1 MVDFLKISTRFPKK
15 GVVEIYPKFI
25 VRKSSDLM
33 IRGRD
38 FYAIWLEDKG
48 FWSLDE
54 EDAIQLIDKE
64 LDSFADQHAS
74 EFDGSSVHVLHMWDS
89 DTKMIEKWHKYCQ
102 KNLRDNYHQLD
113 ERLIF
118 SDQKPMKKDYASNMV
133 TGFMRLDGQ
142 TIGAVANR
150 GVKDTVCACGAK
162 KAASFINLC
171 DSFNI
176 PVFMIANASAY
187 GRTEKCEKMLPFMA
201 SKLIY
206 AYANATVPKVTLV
219 TGKAFGGAYV
229 MMGSRALGADVV
241 FAWPNASIGAM
252 DAKQAAKIVAE
263 GAAQK
268 EAAKKFAELQNNVA
282 SAAARGYV
290 DTVIEE
296 ADTRKYVI
304 GAFEMLYT
312 KKENRPLKKHG
323 TI

>member
-1 MVDFLKISTRFPKK
+1 
-15 GVVEIYPKFI
+15 
-25 VRKSSDLM
+25 
-33 IRGRD
+33 
-38 FYAIWLEDKG
+38 
-48 FWSLDE
+48 
-54 EDAIQLIDKE
+54 
-64 LDSFADQHAS
+64 
-74 EFDGSSVHVLHMWDS
+74 
-89 DTKMIEKWHKYCQ
+89 
-102 KNLRDNYHQLD
+102 
-113 ERLIF
+113 
-118 SDQKPMKKDYASNMV
+118 
-133 TGFMRLDGQ
+133 
-142 TIGAVANR
+142 
-150 GVKDTVCACGAK
+150 
-162 KAASFINLC
+162 
-171 DSFNI
+171 
-176 PVFMIANASAY
+176 
-187 GRTEKCEKMLPFMA
+187 MA

>member
-1 MVDFLKISTRFPKK
+1 MADTFKNEAEFEAALVNRLKDFGWT
-15 GVVEIYPKFI
+15 G
-25 VRKSSDLM
+25 
-33 IRGRD
+33 G
-38 FYAIWLEDKG
+38 
-48 FWSLDE
+48 
-54 EDAIQLIDKE
+54 
-64 LDSFADQHAS
+64 
-74 EFDGSSVHVLHMWDS
+74 VLHQPDEQDLLDNWAH
-89 DTKMIEKWHKYCQ
+89 ILY
-102 KNLRDNYHQLD
+102 KNNPGIDRLNGCPLTQGEMQQILEQIADNGVFC
-113 ERLIF
+113 E
-118 SDQKPMKKDYASNMV
+118 MKKDYASNMV

-263 GAAQK
+263 GADQR